1 MGNAAIFTF
10 KYKDNYSAGDNANYR
25 EETDDKGNPV
35 EYLYQ
40 NSVQYKDYYG
50 RMEYLRLD
58 YYTYGT
64 EPAVGDNQWNN
75 QWSIGNA
82 LPDTNASDGTLI
94 DGYNPTKKI
103 STGDD
108 YLWLDV
114 GATEIPTFTYQLE
127 FVTNRRTII
136 VGSALARNLP
146 LVGNKFGI
154 DHTAVLWVLP
164 GKLNKF
170 AKKVDLTGA
179 TRISSAYENEAN
191 WFDSIGTNTMTFK
204 PFTSTVAG
212 QSWAMVDGATGELL
226 IGENKEITGDGE
238 TDILGG
244 LTVTLTH
251 EVI

>member
-1 MGNAAIFTF
+1 MP
-10 KYKDNYSAGDNANYR
+10 Y
-25 EETDDKGNPV
+25 
-35 EYLYQ
+35 
-40 NSVQYKDYYG
+40 
-50 RMEYLRLD
+50 
-58 YYTYGT
+58 
-64 EPAVGDNQWNN
+64 
-75 QWSIGNA
+75 
-82 LPDTNASDGTLI
+82 TNASDVTLI

-103 STGDD
+103 STVDD

-127 FVTNRRTII
+127 FVTNRATISG
-136 VGSALARNLP
+136 GSALARNLP
-146 LVGNKFGI
+146 LVGNKFRI
-154 DHTAVLWVLP
+154 EHTAVLWVLP

-170 AKKVDLTGA
+170 AKKVDRTGA

-238 TDILGG
+238 TDILNG